1 MGDEPGLH
9 QATELKGKKNS
20 RMSRATVKVDN
31 AL

>member
-9 QATELKGKKNS
+9 QVTELKGEENS
-20 RMSRATVKVDN
+20 RRFRATVKVDN

>member
-9 QATELKGKKNS
+9 QVTELKGEENS